1 MAQLQ
6 TLILKDR
13 KSTPVN
19 HTFVPRSV
27 IDGVGTVVENGS
39 VAMGEQQLSVSK
51 RKTPSGRQK
60 TVVKLAL
67 PVVATETINGVPRP
81 VVIDTDYA
89 TITFDFGPTST
100 AARRTDVQGMVEDA
114 MKADKALIFASVVNL
129 ETVWG

>member
-6 TLILKDR
+6 SVVLKDR
-13 KSTPVN
+13 KSTPVS

-27 IDGVGTVVENGS
+27 IDGIGTVVENGS

-51 RKTPSGRQK
+51 RKTPGGRQK
-60 TVVKLAL
+60 TVVKLVL
-67 PVVATETINGVPRP
+67 PVVATETINGVQRP
-81 VVIDTDYA
+81 VIIDTDYA

-100 AARRTDVQGMVEDA
+100 QSRRSDVQGMVEDA
-114 MKADKALIFASVVNL
+114 MKADKTLIHASVVNL